1 MKRNTNKVKGFTL
14 VELIV
19 VIAIIG
25 VLAAILVPSMLGYV
39 NKAKLSSMNS
49 SAKTLYSAA
58 MTACR
63 ENDVYHPMP
72 DGIYGT
78 VPSAG
83 LTDFKADGDE
93 KTAAFYKYVYEYF
106 KDAEKVIWAIKVHG
120 DAPVAAAICKKDG
133 DKYVGTYPHPNNETH
148 DDNAWD
154 VVLNFAET
162 GNWEK
167 PASTSSEADS

>member
-1 MKRNTNKVKGFTL
+1 MKRNTNRVKGFTL

-63 ENDVYHPMP
+63 ENDVYHPMDP
-72 DGIYGT
+72 GIYGNAGSGVT
-78 VPSAG
+78 QADG
-83 LTDFKADGDE
+83 LTNTE
-93 KTAAFYKYVYEYF
+93 AFYRYVYEYF
-106 KDAEKVIWAIKVHG
+106 KDAEKVVWMLEVR
-120 DAPVAAAICKKDG
+120 DDSPVSAAIRKSET
-133 DKYVGTYPHPNNETH
+133 DKYVGTYPHPNNEPYEG
-148 DDNAWD
+148 NNWGD
-154 VVLNFAET
+154 VLHFAET
-162 GNWEK
+162 GSWDAAT
-167 PASTSSEADS
+167 P

>member
-1 MKRNTNKVKGFTL
+1 MKRNGYRVKGFTL

-72 DGIYGT
+72 NGHYGNI
-78 VPSAG
+78 SSSG
-83 LTDFKADGDE
+83 LTDFQADGQPE
-93 KTAAFYKYVYEYF
+93 TEAFYKYVYEYF
-106 KDAEKVIWAIKVHG
+106 KDAEKVVWAIKVNG

-133 DKYVGTYPHPNNETH
+133 DKYIGTYPHPNNETH
-148 DDNAWD
+148 DGNDWENI
-154 VVLNFAET
+154 LKFAET
-162 GNWEK
+162 GSWDAAA
-167 PASTSSEADS
+167 P